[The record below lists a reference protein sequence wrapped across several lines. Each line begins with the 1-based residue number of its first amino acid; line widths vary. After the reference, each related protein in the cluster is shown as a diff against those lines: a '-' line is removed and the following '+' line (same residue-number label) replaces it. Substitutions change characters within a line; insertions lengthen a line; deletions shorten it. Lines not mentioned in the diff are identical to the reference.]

1 MAKDI
6 WINGNNY
13 TRYFAHRNWKVEYQ
27 SINGNNAGRMLDG
40 SYVEDEIAIKA
51 VITLSLMPLN
61 EAQAAK
67 LLEEVLSAV
76 YPKIKYF
83 DLRTGAY
90 REIETLRKIS
100 SSTYWGTCVGG
111 DYWGN
116 TTITLTER

>member
-1 MAKDI
+1 MAKEI
-6 WINGNNY
+6 WINGKDY
-13 TRYFAHRNWKVEYQ
+13 TKYFAHRNWKVEYQ
-27 SINGNNAGRMLDG
+27 SIKGNNAGRMLDG

-61 EAQAAK
+61 ETQAAT
-67 LLEEVLSAV
+67 LLDEVLYNV
-76 YPKIKYF
+76 YPKIKYY

-90 REIETLRKIS
+90 REIETIRKIS